1 MRTASFLTSNLW
13 TSCMFDEVN
22 PLLPLAMLCFCSETQ
37 LLSETPFLQFSLK
50 FPPAISPSLL
60 VYYQQFINIL
70 QSL

>member
-1 MRTASFLTSNLW
+1 MRTSSFLTPDLW

-37 LLSETPFLQFSLK
+37 LLSETPFRQFSLI
-50 FPPAISPSLL
+50 PPKISPSLL
-60 VYYQQFINIL
+60 VYYQQLTNIL